1 MGYQISFIP
10 NVAYSA
16 EDLNGISGDFIAM
29 PAVDFQDSILYGVD
43 DLNAIRQD
51 VVGKGVL
58 KNYGGECA
66 CSIVS
71 GNIVVDSG
79 KVFFSSG
86 VRMII
91 DASGLSMDYTPGTS
105 GYVWLEYRAALGV
118 VLLRFTEDEPVD
130 DYVLLATV
138 AANGT
143 VTDAREY
150 CASKLPLPVKT
161 FTVTLGEGAAE
172 GDLVASVLANEAAF
186 QYATIYGTPTYNR
199 AFMGLWRLTDNYLLL
214 GVATYGGS
222 PNYVSVNSPGATY
235 QTIRGYSG
243 GYTDDSVQA
252 RCAYEN
258 GYLNFYRGD
267 RYYSSGITVDV
278 VLS

>member
-10 NVAYSA
+10 NVAYDA
-16 EDLNGISGDFIAM
+16 GDLNGISGDFIAM

-51 VVGKGVL
+51 VVGKGIL
-58 KNYGGECA
+58 KNYGDECA

-79 KVFFSSG
+79 KVFFDSG
-86 VRMII
+86 ARMII
-91 DASGLSMDYTPGTS
+91 DASGISMEYTSGTS

-150 CASKLPLPVKT
+150 CVSKLPQIVKT
-161 FTVTLGEGAAE
+161 VNITLAEGAAA
-172 GDLVASVLANEAAF
+172 GDLVASVLANERDF
-186 QYATIYGTPTYNR
+186 QYATVYLASPYDYLPRSIGV
-199 AFMGLWRLTDNYLLL
+199 WRLTDNYLIS
-214 GVATYGGS
+214 GIATIYYDWS
-222 PNYVSVNSPGATY
+222 HRAEIALPGATY
-235 QTIRGYSG
+235 QPVVHSMSENRTK
-243 GYTDDSVQA
+243 V

-258 GYLNFYRGD
+258 GYLNFYRD
-267 RYYSSGITVDV
+267 TYHSGGIKLDII
-278 VLS
+278 LS